1 MYFNAFHP
9 LTLDNYCL
17 CVCCVRER
25 QPNFQRERRTEFNY
39 AKEKKNKIRRYLCPV
54 WLFGHG
60 IRMARHPLLPHT
72 HTVYLVPAILLL
84 LCHTVDCCSVTMGPS
99 SPIVSATLLVRYRIV
114 TNNTPSAQRTR
125 MAELRIYVLSIF
137 FLVSFSIFV
146 VDL

>member
-17 CVCCVRER
+17 CVLRPR
-25 QPNFQRERRTEFNY
+25 KTAKLPTRFARERRTEFNY
-39 AKEKKNKIRRYLCPV
+39 AKEKKKQNPKIFMSCVVV
-54 WLFGHG
+54 WSWHHDGPSSTS
-60 IRMARHPLLPHT
+60 AKD
-72 HTVYLVPAILLL
+72 TVYLVPAKLLL
-84 LCHTVDCCSVTMGPS
+84 LCHTVDCCSVTMGAIQPHRVAS
-99 SPIVSATLLVRYRIV
+99 LHLFVSHRH
-114 TNNTPSAQRTR
+114 QRTR